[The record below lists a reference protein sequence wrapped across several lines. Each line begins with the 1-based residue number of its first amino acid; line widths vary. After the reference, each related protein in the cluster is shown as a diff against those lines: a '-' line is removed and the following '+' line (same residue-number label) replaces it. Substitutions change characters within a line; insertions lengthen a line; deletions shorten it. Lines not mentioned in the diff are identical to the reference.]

1 MNTVTSD
8 RFAELVS
15 RALERM
21 AFVITEPSPATPG
34 EVLAGCTAHAILQL
48 GGAKSH
54 TLGVS
59 ATAGMVREVAAGMMG
74 LDESEIEVDDHAAAT
89 VAELANVLGGE
100 LVMQL
105 TAGEEQMGL
114 GLPREASDAQALA
127 LLDREHDGGF
137 HVAVRSDAGE
147 LLVVVRGD

>member
-1 MNTVTSD
+1 
-8 RFAELVS
+8 
-15 RALERM
+15 
-21 AFVITEPSPATPG
+21 
-34 EVLAGCTAHAILQL
+34 
-48 GGAKSH
+48 
-54 TLGVS
+54 
-59 ATAGMVREVAAGMMG
+59 MVREVAAGMMG
-74 LDESEIEVDDHAAAT
+74 LDESEIEVDDHASAT